1 MKAWVLVFSLLTA
14 THGSIKANEVYAVAS
29 ESGISLREAPNTQA
43 GRLAIL
49 LAGTEVLLIEQTEK
63 TIEISDPTT
72 GELVKGKWLKVETPS
87 KLVGY
92 VADLFLLK
100 KSIPEFSQCVSSDKR
115 FPCPSIIDSQLF
127 TATIY
132 SYQTQNNNWN
142 TGDTIHTFEWVFN
155 GLGDRV
161 LHIGQSADVTRVQV
175 FYSVTERLE
184 QQFNFREEET
194 PDDWKEWRKN
204 RVYWHGQSDYVS
216 LARNRNFFLIPN
228 IRNDEQ
234 ERLRKERMNL
244 RDTMVDLSGESWNV
258 ATAVYKGKA
267 CTYVLFSGL
276 LKIVLTLK
284 DGTTETRYI
293 ESIFS
298 YGC

>member
-1 MKAWVLVFSLLTA
+1 MKAWVLFFSLLIA
-14 THGSIKANEVYAVAS
+14 IQGSVKANEVYAVAS
-29 ESGISLREAPNTQA
+29 ESGISLREAPRVDA
-43 GRLAIL
+43 RRVAIL
-49 LAGTEVLLIEQTEK
+49 LAGTEVLLIEETQK
-63 TIEISDPTT
+63 NIELSDPTT
-72 GELVKGKWLKVETPS
+72 GKPVKGKWLKVETPS

-92 VADLFLLK
+92 VVDLFLLG
-100 KSIPEFSQCVSSDKR
+100 KSASRYNYCYKEAPY
-115 FPCPSIIDSQLF
+115 PCHTVIDSQLF
-127 TATIY
+127 TATIHL
-132 SYQTQNNNWN
+132 YQTQKNNWN
-142 TGDTIHTFEWVFN
+142 TGDTIHTFEGVFN
-155 GLGDRV
+155 SLEDRM
-161 LHIGQSADVTRVQV
+161 LHISTAPEVSHVQV

-216 LARNRNFFLIPN
+216 LARNGNFFLVPN
-228 IRNDEQ
+228 IRNDEH

-267 CTYVLFSGL
+267 CTYVLSSGL